1 MVHGLLEMVEVQAE
15 EKVLP
20 YIGTSIRNGTLS
32 LIVNGHIRSNKPINI
47 YVTYVNLHSISAS
60 THSKIEINSP
70 LKNNTTT
77 IDCNTG
83 ATIDIRQIDSDVIYA
98 RCNAHLRIAGQAG
111 LFNVTAS
118 NGTIDAQSLVAQKV
132 DAELKNRSTLVVHV
146 QRMIKAFV
154 SNNSKLDF
162 TGNPRQV
169 NIEQE

>member
-1 MVHGLLEMVEVQAE
+1 M
-15 EKVLP
+15 
-20 YIGTSIRNGTLS
+20 
-32 LIVNGHIRSNKPINI
+32 
-47 YVTYVNLHSISAS
+47 
-60 THSKIEINSP
+60 
-70 LKNNTTT
+70 

-83 ATIDIRQIDSDVIYA
+83 ATIDIRQIDSDVIYV